1 MNNNLQLVLK
11 SSTTEMSLNDHDAGI
26 YIVPELDG
34 LTGLPEIRTTSGVN
48 AGYDGGWTS
57 AQKFDARSIV
67 IRGVI
72 ANEDK
77 TEVERMR
84 RELVALLAHGKNEQL
99 ELDFVTETG
108 RAYEVQVRTIA
119 CDMAMQRVLTQQ
131 EFMITLR
138 ADDPLIYDN
147 SSAGEEATVNVSGA
161 TGGFRIPFE
170 IPLAIDAGSEET
182 VIQNSGLESVAP
194 TIKMYGA
201 LHNPKIINHTTNQAM
216 QVEAELGFTEG
227 AWTTPVDAPEGTNVS
242 FEPEREAPI
251 ESAKLKGNT
260 EQQTYSGK
268 NLLNVNFTS
277 GVSGGITITNNGD
290 GTITA
295 SGTSTGN
302 VAIGISPASVN
313 NLVLQSG
320 KTYTQRVEV
329 ISGNLNLRLVPSFKN
344 SGGTVTYNYFVNN
357 QSKTTTDTMTCN
369 AYNLYESTTGLPVG
383 SSVNFTIRVWLEE
396 GSDLSSP
403 YEPYVG
409 GTASP
414 NPDYPQAVKVVT
426 GENVVKICGK
436 NLLPYPYNFGTS
448 ATSDG
453 VTVTANSDG
462 SITINGTKASNTTTI
477 FYLRPSFWSYNES
490 NGIIVPA
497 GKTVTSSLKGAESA
511 NGKLAMR
518 SECYYADGTH
528 DGLVTSVSSATA
540 TMRAKA
546 TLNARLLVYQG
557 YTFNNLTVYP
567 QIELGSATAYEPYQE
582 QSYEVN
588 LGKNLFDGSIYKENY
603 VIASNGAENPAN
615 GGVITTA
622 IKVEPNTTYTASAN
636 WDATSPDK
644 YMRVGIY
651 ASDMTF
657 ISRQSSSASGAPTT
671 FTTPANARY
680 VRLSYFTH
688 ATEAQLELG
697 SQATSYAA
705 YFTPIELC
713 KIGTYQDYIW
723 KDGDTWKVHKATSKV
738 VLDGITT
745 GAKFTER
752 MTANNS
758 KYRFRISNLLALPAN
773 FASGTIAPLYCDR
786 LIGVTMGN
794 TWNGTRGICYND
806 VGNSMIIFIESLQD
820 ETLAGANTWLES
832 NNLDVYYVLATPTDT
847 AITNT
852 ALIEQLDALVD
863 GNAVVYEGETNIVV
877 TAAEGDLPGIAAIRY
892 YTDKEP
898 DQRDE
903 LIVDS
908 RLKTVTLNGLDV
920 YHLQAPGSEFL
931 MLALGENKL
940 SLQSDI
946 TGDNGYAKVSYK
958 QGYLSI

>member
-84 RELVALLAHGKNEQL
+84 RELVALLAQGKNEQL

-251 ESAKLKGNT
+251 ESAKLKGDT
-260 EQQTYSGK
+260 TQKTYTGK
-268 NLLNVNFTS
+268 NLIYTTPSEDGGIKFEYDEGTGITS
-277 GVSGGITITNNGD
+277 VSGTPTRAYAVSSRKNLSMLSGETYTLSIDRTMPFGVCIGLTDTNNQRNVTVQIGVGHTSASITLSKD
-290 GTITA
+290 ITA
-295 SGTSTGN
+295 YDIYVNGLTTG
-302 VAIGISPASVN
+302 VAI
-313 NLVLQSG
+313 SG
-320 KTYTQRVEV
+320 SFV
-329 ISGNLNLRLVPSFKN
+329 IQLEK
-344 SGGTVTYNYFVNN
+344 
-357 QSKTTTDTMTCN
+357 
-369 AYNLYESTTGLPVG
+369 
-383 SSVNFTIRVWLEE
+383 SSSATAI
-396 GSDLSSP
+396 
-403 YEPYVG
+403 EPYVG
-409 GTASP
+409 GIPAP
-414 NPDYPQAVKVVT
+414 NPDYPQAVKT
-426 GENVVKICGK
+426 IAGEQTINICGK
-436 NLLPYPYNFGTS
+436 NLLDIGN
-448 ATSDG
+448 
-453 VTVTANSDG
+453 NL
-462 SITINGTKASNTTTI
+462 KASDAGLD
-477 FYLRPSFWSYNES
+477 FSYSNNKLVVSGTPTRTYANVTNE
-490 NGIIVPA
+490 IDTFLAA
-497 GKTVTSSLKGAESA
+497 GQYTLSL
-511 NGKLAMR
+511 
-518 SECYYADGTH
+518 SEAASHRVYIWVRYADGAAASL
-528 DGLVTSVSSATA
+528 GIINAGSLSVTTTFAKDVVKIRLDFSVMSTQAA
-540 TMRAKA
+540 
-546 TLNARLLVYQG
+546 LNESFSVQL
-557 YTFNNLTVYP
+557 
-567 QIELGSATAYEPYQE
+567 EKGSATAYEPYIE
-582 QSYEVN
+582 QVYPIKLNAGINYWDNLQSGFLPLSGSYPTSNPSYPNAKYRLVSLKAGQSIRTIFTGSDNGSGRLRWINPATNEIAGVIN
-588 LGKNLFDGSIYKENY
+588 SGDYEYYSSTHGFGDGFYDAVITANKDFILGFLDIGYGYTQADFTIEPINFDG
-603 VIASNGAENPAN
+603 
-615 GGVITTA
+615 
-622 IKVEPNTTYTASAN
+622 
-636 WDATSPDK
+636 
-644 YMRVGIY
+644 
-651 ASDMTF
+651 
-657 ISRQSSSASGAPTT
+657 
-671 FTTPANARY
+671 
-680 VRLSYFTH
+680 
-688 ATEAQLELG
+688 
-697 SQATSYAA
+697 
-705 YFTPIELC
+705 IELC
-713 KIGTYQDYIW
+713 KLGDYQDYIW
-723 KDGDTWKVHKATSKV
+723 KDGDTWKIHKEVGSYTF
-738 VLDGITT
+738 DGSEAWIRSGSTT
-745 GAKFTER
+745 ASVFVAAIGTTLGNYIQIKMGENSESLMDTFTF
-752 MTANNS
+752 NNQQAGNWG
-758 KYRFRISNLLALPAN
+758 RFNM
-773 FASGTIAPLYCDR
+773 Y
-786 LIGVTMGN
+786 
-794 TWNGTRGICYND
+794 NGTEYY
-806 VGNSMIIFIESLQD
+806 SA
-820 ETLAGANTWLES
+820 LAISFDITKVPDITAAQTWVTDNRPIL
-832 NNLDVYYVLATPTDT
+832 YGVLATATDT
-847 AITNT
+847 AITNAT
-852 ALIEQLDALVD
+852 LIAQLEALVD
-863 GNAVVYEGETNIVV
+863 GNAVVYEGKTNIFVIA
-877 TAAEGDLPGIAAIRY
+877 TDGNMRGITAIRY

-903 LIVDS
+903 LIIDS
-908 RLKTVTLNGLDV
+908 RLKTITLNGLDV

-931 MLALGENKL
+931 MLAPGENKL

>member
-84 RELVALLAHGKNEQL
+84 RELVALLAQGKNEQL

-182 VIQNSGLESVAP
+182 VVQNSGLESVAP

-216 QVEAELGFTEG
+216 QIEAELGFTEG

-251 ESAKLKGNT
+251 ESAKLKGDT
-260 EQQTYSGK
+260 YQQT
-268 NLLNVNFTS
+268 
-277 GVSGGITITNNGD
+277 
-290 GTITA
+290 
-295 SGTSTGN
+295 
-302 VAIGISPASVN
+302 
-313 NLVLQSG
+313 
-320 KTYTQRVEV
+320 
-329 ISGNLNLRLVPSFKN
+329 
-344 SGGTVTYNYFVNN
+344 
-357 QSKTTTDTMTCN
+357 
-369 AYNLYESTTGLPVG
+369 
-383 SSVNFTIRVWLEE
+383 
-396 GSDLSSP
+396 
-403 YEPYVG
+403 
-409 GTASP
+409 SP
-414 NPDYPQAVKVVT
+414 NPDYPQDIQVVT
-426 GENVVKICGK
+426 GENTVKIRGK
-436 NLLPYPYNFGTS
+436 NLLYISSVN
-448 ATSDG
+448 ATDNG
-453 VTVTANSDG
+453 VANTLGSDG
-462 SITINGTKASNTTTI
+462 SITCSGTVGSGWNGWTIMPYVSNSIQAGTYTLSIDHAINVGMNITFRDSSNTNIVAANIPVGSTSATVSLPREAAKYSLWMNGTTGTAISFTIKAQLVAGST
-477 FYLRPSFWSYNES
+477 PDYN
-490 NGIIVPA
+490 
-497 GKTVTSSLKGAESA
+497 
-511 NGKLAMR
+511 
-518 SECYYADGTH
+518 
-528 DGLVTSVSSATA
+528 
-540 TMRAKA
+540 
-546 TLNARLLVYQG
+546 
-557 YTFNNLTVYP
+557 
-567 QIELGSATAYEPYQE
+567 YEPYQE

-588 LGKNLFDGSIYKENY
+588 LGN
-603 VIASNGAENPAN
+603 
-615 GGVITTA
+615 
-622 IKVEPNTTYTASAN
+622 
-636 WDATSPDK
+636 
-644 YMRVGIY
+644 
-651 ASDMTF
+651 
-657 ISRQSSSASGAPTT
+657 
-671 FTTPANARY
+671 
-680 VRLSYFTH
+680 
-688 ATEAQLELG
+688 
-697 SQATSYAA
+697 
-705 YFTPIELC
+705 IELC
-713 KIGTYQDYIW
+713 KIGTYQDYIY
-723 KDGDTWKVHKATSKV
+723 KDGDSWKIHKAIGKYVYNNDLSGN
-738 VLDGITT
+738 GITATRVDMLTPALPVAPNSTTIGTTASNMYQNSVVNNT
-745 GAKFTER
+745 GLGGTTALSCIR
-752 MTANNS
+752 IMTSIDFADSYNAVKALAAANN
-758 KYRFRISNLLALPAN
+758 L
-773 FASGTIAPLYCDR
+773 TI
-786 LIGVTMGN
+786 
-794 TWNGTRGICYND
+794 
-806 VGNSMIIFIESLQD
+806 
-820 ETLAGANTWLES
+820 
-832 NNLDVYYVLATPTDT
+832 YYLLATPTDT

-931 MLALGENKL
+931 MLAPGENKL

>member
-1 MNNNLQLVLK
+1 MNNQIQVVLK

-72 ANEDK
+72 ANDDK

-84 RELVALLAHGKNEQL
+84 RELVALLAQGKNEQL

-147 SSAGEEATVNVSGA
+147 SSTGEEATVNISGA

-182 VIQNSGLESVAP
+182 VVQNSGLESVAP

-242 FEPEREAPI
+242 FEPGREAPI

-260 EQQTYSGK
+260 TQQTYTGK
-268 NLLNVNFTS
+268 NLLNTHGTIDADSLTGS
-277 GVSGGITITNNGD
+277 GVSYTINADGTISTSGSNSGVYKSIRFLLTLPAGTYKFSGCPSGGTNNGYSFCVEPRGD
-290 GTITA
+290 STLQLFDTGNGNEFTLTEQKTIRAYPIRIGADTGVNMNGKVFKPMITVSTA
-295 SGTSTGN
+295 S
-302 VAIGISPASVN
+302 
-313 NLVLQSG
+313 Q
-320 KTYTQRVEV
+320 
-329 ISGNLNLRLVPSFKN
+329 
-344 SGGTVTYNYFVNN
+344 
-357 QSKTTTDTMTCN
+357 D
-369 AYNLYESTTGLPVG
+369 
-383 SSVNFTIRVWLEE
+383 
-396 GSDLSSP
+396 

-409 GTASP
+409 GVPAP
-414 NPDYPQAVKVVT
+414 NPDYPQTVQTVT
-426 GENVVKICGK
+426 GENVVEICGK
-436 NLLPYPYNFGTS
+436 NLFDKDSGQVLNAWIDYSSSSMKIISGNLWRTAWIRCLPNTQYAISKVLSARFVVATTAEAPAANVGILNYVVDNDGTS
-448 ATSDG
+448 CAIT
-453 VTVTANSDG
+453 TPANA
-462 SITINGTKASNTTTI
+462 K
-477 FYLRPSFWSYNES
+477 YLCVY
-490 NGIIVPA
+490 
-497 GKTVTSSLKGAESA
+497 
-511 NGKLAMR
+511 
-518 SECYYADGTH
+518 CYYSNYD
-528 DGLVTSVSSATA
+528 TA
-540 TMRAKA
+540 
-546 TLNARLLVYQG
+546 
-557 YTFNNLTVYP
+557 LTP
-567 QIELGSATAYEPYQE
+567 EQILASLQIELGSTSTAYKAYQG

-588 LGKNLFDGSIYKENY
+588 LGKNLFDVNSITENTQATTSGVEDHEVTY
-603 VIASNGAENPAN
+603 SASNYRA
-615 GGVITTA
+615 IML
-622 IKVEPNTTYTASAN
+622 IKVEPNSKYTLSIGDTNIVSRIYCVGMKTTTLESGHAFSWVNSGTTITTTSKDNYILGVLNISSGQGTIAN
-636 WDATSPDK
+636 VTN
-644 YMRVGIY
+644 
-651 ASDMTF
+651 
-657 ISRQSSSASGAPTT
+657 
-671 FTTPANARY
+671 AN
-680 VRLSYFTH
+680 VQF
-688 ATEAQLELG
+688 EKG
-697 SQATSYAA
+697 SQATSYSA

-713 KIGTYQDYIW
+713 KIGTYQNYIW
-723 KDGDTWKVHKATSKV
+723 KDGDTWKVHKAVDKII
-738 VLDGITT
+738 LDGNTGGWTAWSYSTLDRYYTAALSNKIAGLPQTT
-745 GAKFTER
+745 VALLSHFKFFGVGSGVDSINKCLFN
-752 MTANNS
+752 MS
-758 KYRFRISNLLALPAN
+758 
-773 FASGTIAPLYCDR
+773 SGTA
-786 LIGVTMGN
+786 VANGN
-794 TWNGTRGICYND
+794 ITLTFKKD
-806 VGNSMIIFIESLQD
+806 SMPTAASVS
-820 ETLAGANTWLES
+820 TWLS
-832 NNLDVYYVLATPTDT
+832 NNPVSLYYSLATPTDT

-852 ALIEQLDALVD
+852 ALIEQLEALVD
-863 GNAVVYEGETNIVV
+863 GNAVVYEGETNIAV
-877 TAAEGDLPGIAAIRY
+877 TAAEGDMPGIAAIRY

-903 LIVDS
+903 LIIDS
-908 RLKTVTLNGLDV
+908 RLKTITLNGLDV

-931 MLALGENKL
+931 MLAPGENKL

>member
-84 RELVALLAHGKNEQL
+84 RELVALLAQGKNEQL

-182 VIQNSGLESVAP
+182 VVQNSGLESVAP

-251 ESAKLKGNT
+251 ESAKLKGDT
-260 EQQTYSGK
+260 YQQTYTGK
-268 NLLNVNFTS
+268 NLLAFPYEGS
-277 GVSGGITITNNGD
+277 GFGNGITFT
-290 GTITA
+290 
-295 SGTSTGN
+295 
-302 VAIGISPASVN
+302 
-313 NLVLQSG
+313 
-320 KTYTQRVEV
+320 
-329 ISGNLNLRLVPSFKN
+329 PS
-344 SGGTVTYNYFVNN
+344 SDGTVTLNGQNNGVGNSAYLFFKNTSSPRTFAAGTYYFIPPANSSVGFTMYTGSAWIDFNSGNNYTRTFSSS
-357 QSKTTTDTMTCN
+357 QSVQQIYVQVMKNDTTTFNNFKVYPM
-369 AYNLYESTTGLPVG
+369 LSTLSGQTA
-383 SSVNFTIRVWLEE
+383 
-396 GSDLSSP
+396 SD

-409 GTASP
+409 GVPAP
-414 NPDYPQAVKVVT
+414 NPDYPQAVQTVT
-426 GENVVKICGK
+426 GENI
-436 NLLPYPYNFGTS
+436 LTI
-448 ATSDG
+448 SDG
-453 VTVTANSDG
+453 T
-462 SITINGTKASNTTTI
+462 NT
-477 FYLRPSFWSYNES
+477 
-490 NGIIVPA
+490 
-497 GKTVTSSLKGAESA
+497 
-511 NGKLAMR
+511 
-518 SECYYADGTH
+518 
-528 DGLVTSVSSATA
+528 
-540 TMRAKA
+540 
-546 TLNARLLVYQG
+546 
-557 YTFNNLTVYP
+557 
-567 QIELGSATAYEPYQE
+567 

-588 LGKNLFDGSIYKENY
+588 LGKNLF
-603 VIASNGAENPAN
+603 NPAIAAHPSGMPN
-615 GGVITTA
+615 NLGETLRVDA
-622 IKVEPNTTYTASAN
+622 NTTYTFN
-636 WDATSPDK
+636 
-644 YMRVGIY
+644 VGNDRNFAQVQLFDNTGTRTRTLGNG
-651 ASDMTF
+651 ASDHTL
-657 ISRQSSSASGAPTT
+657 T
-671 FTTPANARY
+671 FTTTSSEVSGLFCFYPGQAGVDPTTY
-680 VRLSYFTH
+680 DYTGV
-688 ATEAQLELG
+688 QLELG
-697 SQATSYAA
+697 STATSYAA

-713 KIGTYQDYIW
+713 KIGDYQDYIY
-723 KDGDTWKVHKATSKV
+723 KDGDKWYVHKEVGKAELSSSWNWYYNSSSHGFSVSFVAGRNWGVYAGFCTHAEVQTSSATWTGVGKCGWNASNTFWFEDGGAVATS
-738 VLDGITT
+738 
-745 GAKFTER
+745 A
-752 MTANNS
+752 
-758 KYRFRISNLLALPAN
+758 
-773 FASGTIAPLYCDR
+773 
-786 LIGVTMGN
+786 
-794 TWNGTRGICYND
+794 
-806 VGNSMIIFIESLQD
+806 
-820 ETLAGANTWLES
+820 AGFKTWLDS
-832 NNLDVYYVLATPTDT
+832 NVVNVYYALATPTDT
-847 AITNT
+847 EITNA
-852 ALIEQLDALVD
+852 ALVAQLEALVD
-863 GNAVVYEGETNIVV
+863 GDAVVYEGETNIAI
-877 TAAEGDLPGIAAIRY
+877 TAAVGNMPGIIAIRY

-908 RLKTVTLNGLDV
+908 RLKTITLNGLDV
-920 YHLQAPGSEFL
+920 YHLKTEGSEFP
-931 MLALGENKL
+931 MLAPGENKL

>member
-11 SSTTEMSLNDHDAGI
+11 SSTTEMSLNDHDSGI

-84 RELVALLAHGKNEQL
+84 RELVALLAQGKNEQL

-182 VIQNSGLESVAP
+182 VVQNSGLESVAP

-242 FEPEREAPI
+242 FEPGREAPI

-260 EQQTYSGK
+260 TQQTYTGK
-268 NLLNVNFTS
+268 NLINTHATPDPSSNLS
-277 GVSGGITITNNGD
+277 QAGVTYTIADD
-290 GTITA
+290 GTITT
-295 SGTSTGN
+295 SGTST
-302 VAIGISPASVN
+302 A
-313 NLVLQSG
+313 
-320 KTYTQRVEV
+320 TYK
-329 ISGNLNLRLVPSFKN
+329 NLRFDITLPAGTYRASGCP
-344 SGGTVTYNYFVNN
+344 SGGTKDGYSFDIQVGQTQYYDYGSGVTFTL
-357 QSKTTTDTMTCN
+357 SEAT
-369 AYNLYESTTGLPVG
+369 
-383 SSVNFTIRVWLEE
+383 TIRAYAIRLG
-396 GSDLSSP
+396 GSTGVNMNGKVFKPMITVSTAEQT

-409 GTASP
+409 GIPAP
-414 NPDYPQAVKVVT
+414 NPDYPQPVQVVT
-426 GENVVKICGK
+426 GENVVKICTK
-436 NLLPYPYNFGTS
+436 NIFDGETINAWLRPDGTAQNSNGDRTSANYISVKPNTTYTLHGTLSTYLKFTQFDSSKTAVSQQTTTS
-448 ATSDG
+448 ATSLTVTTG
-453 VTVTANSDG
+453 VTTAFIRIGWGNAANASDVM
-462 SITINGTKASNTTTI
+462 
-477 FYLRPSFWSYNES
+477 L
-490 NGIIVPA
+490 
-497 GKTVTSSLKGAESA
+497 
-511 NGKLAMR
+511 
-518 SECYYADGTH
+518 
-528 DGLVTSVSSATA
+528 
-540 TMRAKA
+540 
-546 TLNARLLVYQG
+546 
-557 YTFNNLTVYP
+557 
-567 QIELGSATAYEPYQE
+567 ELGSTATAYEPYQG

-588 LGKNLFDGSIYKENY
+588 LGKNLFDKDNANVLNAYFALPSDTTITSNAQNRTLY
-603 VIASNGAENPAN
+603 VPCNA
-615 GGVITTA
+615 
-622 IKVEPNTTYTASAN
+622 NTTYTFQAMGSN
-636 WDATSPDK
+636 WI
-644 YMRVGIY
+644 RQVGY
-651 ASDMTF
+651 TA
-657 ISRQSSSASGAPTT
+657 
-671 FTTPANARY
+671 TTPAAGVSVSGITNLEKNATSTTITTGSTAKYLVFRFWHQNN
-680 VRLSYFTH
+680 S
-688 ATEAQLELG
+688 TETYQQALDSIQIEKG
-697 SQATSYAA
+697 STATSYAA
-705 YFTPIELC
+705 YFEPIELC
-713 KIGTYQDYIW
+713 KIGDYQDYIW
-723 KDGDTWKVHKATSKV
+723 KDGDTWKVHKATVKATLTSTSFGGWQ
-738 VLDGITT
+738 LTSSADGYIRGDTI
-745 GAKFTER
+745 
-752 MTANNS
+752 NNIG
-758 KYRFRISNLLALPAN
+758 FPTND
-773 FASGTIAPLYCDR
+773 GYCDK
-786 LIGVTMGN
+786 L
-794 TWNGTRGICYND
+794 
-806 VGNSMIIFIESLQD
+806 
-820 ETLAGANTWLES
+820 TLRTGSHGSYEYIWFQPTDTGKIYIQVLASRVSALTQAAFNTWLDS
-832 NNLDVYYVLATPTDT
+832 ATPVAYYPLATPTET
-847 AITNT
+847 AITNS
-852 ALIEQLDALVD
+852 ALIEQLEALVD
-863 GNAVVYEGETNIVV
+863 GSAVVYEGETHIAV
-877 TAAEGDLPGIAAIRY
+877 TAVGNMPGITAIRY

-903 LIVDS
+903 LIIDS
-908 RLKTVTLNGLDV
+908 RLKTITLNGLDV

-931 MLALGENKL
+931 MLAPGENKL